1 MLIPVLQASLEV
13 LEEREVQAAYS
24 YPVLWE
30 ALGPPVLQ
38 VLPAPAPEA
47 QVLRYTAPAWI
58 RPAA

>member
-30 ALGPPVLQ
+30 ALWFPVLQ
-38 VLPAPAPEA
+38 VLPALPPGA
-47 QVLRYTAPAWI
+47 QVLRYMAPA
-58 RPAA
+58 